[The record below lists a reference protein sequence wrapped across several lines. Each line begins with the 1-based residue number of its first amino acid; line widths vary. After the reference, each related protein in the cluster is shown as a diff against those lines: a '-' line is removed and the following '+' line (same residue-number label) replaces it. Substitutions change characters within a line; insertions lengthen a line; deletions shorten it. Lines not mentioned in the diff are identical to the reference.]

1 MPNASQ
7 YLKNPVPHLQEA
19 QKAASRI
26 LQLQKQLLTIRTER
40 ATVHQV
46 RKIGLA
52 VTSGVFALMA
62 LVFGFGWASIALHES
77 GWSTGRV
84 ALISFVLFTLIAGL
98 FARFFLNSL
107 TSGKSGEDH

>member
-26 LQLQKQLLTIRTER
+26 FQLQKQLLTIRTER

-52 VTSGVFALMA
+52 VTSGTFALMA
-62 LVFGFGWASIALHES
+62 LVFGCGWGTIALHEL
-77 GWSTGRV
+77 GWSTAMI
-84 ALISFVLFTLIAGL
+84 ALGSFVLFTLIAGL
-98 FARFFLNSL
+98 FAGFFLNSL
-107 TSGKSGEDH
+107 KSGEDH